1 MTHTSL
7 PTCLIADDHPAL
19 VVAIGDFLAANGF
32 HVVGTAGDGQA
43 AVAAVKE
50 LAPEIA
56 LVDYRMPRLAG
67 LELLTKLHE
76 EAPATRVAIYTA
88 EADRE
93 LVRSALAAGASAV
106 VLKEAPLLDLLR
118 ALHSALRGRPYVDPV
133 LGRAAFEGK
142 QRTGGPLTQ
151 REAEVLLLVAEGLSH
166 DEIGDRLTIGAET
179 VRTHVQ
185 KARQR
190 LGASNRTHAVATAL
204 RRGLIA

>member
-1 MTHTSL
+1 MN

-19 VVAIGDFLAANGF
+19 VVAVADFLGANGF
-32 HVVGTAGDGQA
+32 QVVGTAGDGQA
-43 AVAAVKE
+43 AVAAAKE
-50 LAPEIA
+50 LSPEIA

-67 LELLTKLHE
+67 LELLTRLSD
-76 EAPATRVAIYTA
+76 EAPSTRVAIYTA

-106 VLKEAPLLDLLR
+106 VLKEAPMLDLLR

-185 KARQR
+185 KARQG
-190 LGASNRTHAVATAL
+190 LGASNRKQGVATPL